1 MRAESGFIDRE
12 IGMVDAFSDE
22 DNEKPVCLQFQEMSG
37 SPENQKFAR
46 KMVYR
51 TLSVNEAE
59 QFWSLMNQLDYY
71 MARVI

>member
-1 MRAESGFIDRE
+1 MKGGRAESGFMDRE

-46 KMVYR
+46 
-51 TLSVNEAE
+51 
-59 QFWSLMNQLDYY
+59 
-71 MARVI
+71 I

>member
-1 MRAESGFIDRE
+1 MRRNDKTRHEWRKAYKEKE

-46 KMVYR
+46 
-51 TLSVNEAE
+51 
-59 QFWSLMNQLDYY
+59 
-71 MARVI
+71 I